1 METMKKVVIIR
12 SDRLE
17 EEPTRHGGGV
27 LKRVILRQGAI
38 PRLNQLATARFR
50 EGDFV
55 PKHRHA
61 DMVEVFFL
69 LDGEATL
76 CLEGEERPILPE
88 DTVVV
93 YPGVLHG
100 FRIVKPS
107 RLLYFSLSGHPD
119 AEAGHPPSS

>member
-1 METMKKVVIIR
+1 MGAMNKAVIIR

-27 LKRVILRQGAI
+27 FKRVILRQGTI
-38 PRLNQLATARFR
+38 PRLNQFATARFH
-50 EGDFV
+50 EGDV
-55 PKHRHA
+55 VAKHRHT

-76 CLEGEERPILPE
+76 CLEGEDRPVLPE

-93 YPGVLHG
+93 YPGILHG

-107 RLLYFSLSGHPD
+107 RLLYFSLAWPPD
-119 AEAGHPPSS
+119 SDPDHIASS

>member
-1 METMKKVVIIR
+1 MKKAIIIR
-12 SDRLE
+12 SDQLE
-17 EEPTRHGGGV
+17 EESTNHGGV

-38 PRLNQLATARFR
+38 PRLHQFATARFR

-55 PKHRHA
+55 PKHRHV

-76 CLEGEERPILPE
+76 CLEGEDRPILPE

-119 AEAGHPPSS
+119 AEAINPPSL

>member
-1 METMKKVVIIR
+1 MGTMKKAIIIR
-12 SDRLE
+12 SYQLE
-17 EEPTRHGGGV
+17 EEPTHHDAGV

-38 PRLNQLATARFR
+38 PRLNQFATARFR
-50 EGDFV
+50 EDDFV

-69 LDGEATL
+69 LDGEVTV
-76 CLEGEERPILPE
+76 CLEGEEHSILPE

-100 FRIVKPS
+100 FRIMKPS
-107 RLLYFSLSGHPD
+107 RLLYFSLSGYPD